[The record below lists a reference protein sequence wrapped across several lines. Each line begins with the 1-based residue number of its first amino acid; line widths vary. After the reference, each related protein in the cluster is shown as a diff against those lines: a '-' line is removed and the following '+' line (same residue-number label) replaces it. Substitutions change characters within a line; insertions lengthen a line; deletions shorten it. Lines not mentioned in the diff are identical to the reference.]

1 MSKKEP
7 KFGLVNDKE
16 RAENLWAT
24 VGIVTIG
31 DLPKDAMRIK
41 VKLEFLKMVVASL
54 DALQC
59 DTVIITAVT
68 NKPIIFG
75 GFKSGI
81 AIAPII
87 DVEMRVVDEKV
98 EKAKA

>member
-1 MSKKEP
+1 MNENKS
-7 KFGLVNDKE
+7 KFGLLNDAE
-16 RAENLWAT
+16 RAENLVST

-41 VKLEFLKMVVASL
+41 VKLAFLKMVVTSL
-54 DALQC
+54 EALEC

-68 NKPIIFG
+68 NKPIVFG
-75 GFKSGI
+75 GFTTGI

-87 DVEMRVVDEKV
+87 DLEMGKV
-98 EKAKA
+98 EE